1 MKHRSIR
8 AVAELSIYVALAFI
22 FGYLENLFP
31 IPMPVPGMKLGFAN
45 VITVIVLYPEK
56 FQGRFAR
63 FPSSDYFECLYIWKS
78 LQFAVQSGRQSVK
91 SVYYDSYKKENLP
104 GPGQC
109 QCCRRYLPQPGT
121 IYNRWSFGGFPGTD
135 LLCPSSLFCRS
146 YFWYFDWD
154 PVQLCLESCPIID
167 YNRCQK

>member
-45 VITVIVLYPEK
+45 VITVIVLYRRN
-56 FQGRFAR
+56 FRDALLVSLLRIILNAFTFGSLF
-63 FPSSDYFECLYIWKS
+63 SLLYS
-78 LQFAVQSGRQSVK
+78 LAGSLLSLFIMTLIKRKTS
-91 SVYYDSYKKENLP
+91 P